1 MSERSEL
8 HVTAPTWLP
17 QSIEHHTD
25 PVDPVILSL
34 DHHDA
39 RQPGLTG
46 AKAANLARARTAGLP
61 ALPGFVVTT
70 RATPFLD
77 PDEPS
82 CEHLE
87 AQVEAAWTE
96 LSLHGDLPLVV
107 RSSST
112 VEDTGVTS
120 MAGVFTS
127 VVDVRGWDA
136 FVEAMQVVI
145 RSGSEVPG
153 LERAPMGV
161 LVQPLLRPAFGGVL
175 FGADP
180 VTGRTDRL
188 VIAAVAGGPDRLVSG
203 EVDGAQYLLTARGRI
218 IQADRPLPGFTKAH
232 ARSLAELAARVAA
245 EYGGPQDIEWAIDVD
260 GTLRL
265 LQARPITTLFPA
277 DPGKGPVLGPGPVA
291 ETFPEALSPLEEDLW
306 VPALRTGIVE
316 ALQLSS
322 TASARALRRSPV
334 VAVVGGRVAADL
346 DLLGARKVKR
356 SILRKLDPRPS
367 ARRLGAAWRVGR
379 LRAALT
385 SLSGDLVDE
394 IDEHLLSVPPLDELA
409 DAQLLGLIDRVRGA
423 LAVAHGHEILA
434 GLIGSQ
440 DHAPT
445 TTGASAA
452 LAALAA
458 GRAAGHDD
466 ARIVA
471 ETPVVLALVPPSVA
485 AAPALPPGA
494 VAPPP
499 PKDEVPDDAALLRE
513 ALRLRVRWLHELSGR
528 AAHELGRRLADRGL
542 LPRTDAVRWLRFDEL
557 VELVHAPSAP
567 RSLGG
572 LIAER
577 SEAEPAAP
585 LPAAFRLTEDGRAA
599 PVADSAAAGARGA
612 GGGRGTGSVH
622 QGPGTPPSGAVL
634 VVRTLDPNLAP
645 VLPHLGGL
653 VAETGSILSHL
664 AILAREF
671 GVPTVVGVPDAL
683 RKYPH
688 GTVVL
693 VDGTAGEVTIVQTA
707 EEARSSSSG
716 AGAAVSNPGDAEEA
730 SPSAGAAA

>member
-1 MSERSEL
+1 MSL
-8 HVTAPTWLP
+8 TWLP
-17 QSIEHHTD
+17 QAIERGTE
-25 PVDPVILSL
+25 PVIVTL
-34 DHHDA
+34 DHPDA
-39 RQPGLTG
+39 RQPALTG

-77 PDEPS
+77 VDKPS

-87 AQVEAAWTE
+87 AQIEAAWTE
-96 LSLHGDLPLVV
+96 LSLHGDLPVVV

-112 VEDTGVTS
+112 VEDTGTTS

-136 FVEAMQVVI
+136 FAEAMQEVI
-145 RSGSEVPG
+145 ASGKHVPG

-180 VTGRTDRL
+180 VSGRTDRL
-188 VIAAVAGGPDRLVSG
+188 VVAAVTGGLDRLVSG
-203 EVDGAQYLLTARGRI
+203 EVDGAQYLLTRRGRI
-218 IQADRPLPGFTKAH
+218 IQADRPLRGFTKAH
-232 ARSLAELAARVAA
+232 ARALAELSARVAA
-245 EYGGPQDIEWAIDVD
+245 EYGGPQDIEWAIDTD
-260 GTLRL
+260 GALLL
-265 LQARPITTLFPA
+265 LQARPITTLYPP
-277 DPGKGPVLGPGPVA
+277 DPGRGPVLGPGPVA

-306 VPALRTGIVE
+306 VPAMRIGIVE
-316 ALQLSS
+316 ALKLTS

-334 VAVVGGRVAADL
+334 VATVGGRVAADL

-385 SLSGDLVDE
+385 SLSSDLVED
-394 IDEHLLSVPPLDELA
+394 IDIHLLSVPALDGLA
-409 DAQLLGLIDRVRGA
+409 DAQLLGMIERVRA
-423 LAVAHGHEILA
+423 TLAVAHGHEVLA

-466 ARIVA
+466 ERIVA
-471 ETPVVLALVPPSVA
+471 ETPVVLALVPPTIA
-485 AAPALPPGA
+485 AAPSLPPG
-494 VAPPP
+494 VIAPPP
-499 PKDEVPDDAALLRE
+499 PSGETPDDAALLRE
-513 ALRLRVRWLHELSGR
+513 ALRLRVRWLQELSGR
-528 AAHELGRRLADRGL
+528 AAYVLGERLAQRGL
-542 LPRTDAVRWLRFDEL
+542 LASPDAVRWLRLEEL
-557 VELVHAPSAP
+557 TNLVHAPSTP
-567 RSLGG
+567 REITVA
-572 LIAER
+572 IAER
-577 SEAEPAAP
+577 AEADAAAP
-585 LPAAFRLTEDGRAA
+585 LPAAFRLTDDGRAA
-599 PVADSAAAGARGA
+599 PVADAPTTGARGA
-612 GGGRGTGSVH
+612 GGGRGTGAVH
-622 QGPGTPPSGAVL
+622 QGPDTPPAGAVL

-671 GVPTVVGVPDAL
+671 GVPTVVGLPDAM
-683 RKYPH
+683 RRFPH

-693 VDGTAGEVTIVQTA
+693 VDGTAGEVDIVKTA
-707 EEARSSSSG
+707 DEAGKGPTG
-716 AGAAVSNPGDAEEA
+716 AAEEA